1 MEALGQVEGWE
12 ADAAAGVTDPESTV
26 AVVGDQDR
34 RFPWASVTK
43 LLTALTV
50 LTLVEEGTI
59 DLDEEAGPATVR
71 HLLAHASGL
80 PHEGREPVSRPE
92 RRRIYSS
99 SGYEIL
105 GELVA
110 ERFDAPFADALGARV
125 LAPLDMSG
133 TRLEGSPAAGA
144 AGPLRDLLVLG
155 RELLDPTV
163 ISEEVHKEATGVVF
177 PGLGGVLPG
186 YGRQEHNDW
195 GLGFE
200 IRDDKE
206 PHWTGGRNSPE
217 TFGHFGQSGS
227 FLWVDPAAGIAC
239 GSLADRPFGD
249 WAVAAWPSLADDVLE
264 ELGTP
269 EAPPS

>member
-1 MEALGQVEGWE
+1 MEALGQVDAWE
-12 ADAAAGVTDPESTV
+12 ADAVAGVTDPGSTV

-34 RFPWASVTK
+34 SFPWASVTK

-50 LTLVEEGTI
+50 LTLVEDGTI
-59 DLDEEAGPATVR
+59 DLDEEVGPATVR

-80 PHEGREPVSRPE
+80 PLEGREPVSQPE

-99 SGYEIL
+99 GGYEIL

-110 ERFDAPFADALGARV
+110 ERFGSPFEDALGARV

-144 AGPLRDLLVLG
+144 AGPLRDLLALG
-155 RELLDPTV
+155 RELLHPTV
-163 ISEEVHKEATGVVF
+163 ISGEMHKEATGVVF
-177 PGLGGVLPG
+177 PGLGGILPG
-186 YGRQEHNDW
+186 FGRQEHNDW

-200 IRDDKE
+200 IRDHKE
-206 PHWTGGRNSPE
+206 PHWTGSRNSPA

-227 FLWVDPAAGIAC
+227 FLWIDPVASVAC

-249 WAVAAWPSLADDVLE
+249 WAVAAWPELSDAVLAAV
-264 ELGTP
+264 GT
-269 EAPPS
+269 